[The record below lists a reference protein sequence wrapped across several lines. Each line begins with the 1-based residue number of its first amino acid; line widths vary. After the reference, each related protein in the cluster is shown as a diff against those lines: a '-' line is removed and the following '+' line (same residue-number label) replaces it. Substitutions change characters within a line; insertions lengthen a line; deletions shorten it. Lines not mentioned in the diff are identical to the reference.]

1 MWPWN
6 SPVEAARRAAAR
18 EARFIGIARE
28 AHERARHDLGPQQLK
43 PRDWESEPTPANDRR
58 EAPVRRIAELRGRDG

>member
-28 AHERARHDLGPQQLK
+28 AHERARRDLGPQQLK
-43 PRDWESEPTPANDRR
+43 PRDWEAEPALASDRR
-58 EAPVRRIAELRGRDG
+58 EHPLRRIAELRGHDG